1 MINDQN
7 QHVMCVSAMCSPP
20 CAHGGT
26 CMRWNKC
33 LCPLGWTGAGCH
45 TGTTA
50 PETPESIRSIHLS
63 RTGLRALFC
72 CCLILIP
79 FLLSYQ
85 REKQWFPWY
94 FLNFSAPLTVLFP
107 PQPYVNYPVL
117 TAVAVWG
124 LISASVRQITA
135 AHSAF
140 CVSNKTTN
148 TSGIIYIP
156 SAMWITSGRGG

>member
-1 MINDQN
+1 MCFS
-7 QHVMCVSAMCSPP
+7 HVLPTMCPRWHLYALEQVSVPSRLDWGRLSHRYNNTWDTRVNLIHPP
-20 CAHGGT
+20 EQD
-26 CMRWNKC
+26 WS
-33 LCPLGWTGAGCH
+33 
-45 TGTTA
+45 
-50 PETPESIRSIHLS
+50 E
-63 RTGLRALFC
+63 ALFC

-79 FLLSYQ
+79 FLLSCQ
-85 REKQWFPWY
+85 REKLWFAWY
-94 FLNFSAPLTVLFP
+94 FLNFSAPLTILFP
-107 PQPYVNYPVL
+107 LQPYVNYPVL